1 MFPQRPGTQGRGVDA
16 NKNRLLAV
24 WASALSHNQLVGLD
38 VETPTRHR
46 HGIRVIHRR
55 RARLEDER
63 PQLRE
68 VLTPIVKIRKTV
80 PAKD

>member
-46 HGIRVIHRR
+46 HGIRVIHRC
-55 RARLEDER
+55 RASLEDER